1 MVAACPA
8 RSRHRRAGRPRP
20 SGAPARRTRARA
32 FGRPTGHRN
41 SHRVPPSRS
50 LPPTSAHLCC
60 SCGWQAGRPRASYL
74 ESGRSSAARRNTR
87 RLFRGS
93 PRGVG
98 GGGGAGLGGG
108 GTRKRRA
115 REGGRER
122 AGRAT
127 SIQSVLKMMST
138 ITTMSNFGFW
148 LSAMQNFRGCLLL
161 SRQNS
166 ACTEHAAPLSAMA
179 YTQPPMRFGG
189 WRTLLAYLSGGI
201 TACALST
208 TSINWSCGFFER
220 SDKPPAAVPEFS
232 PSP

>member
-1 MVAACPA
+1 MGSGDKEAA
-8 RSRHRRAGRPRP
+8 
-20 SGAPARRTRARA
+20 
-32 FGRPTGHRN
+32 
-41 SHRVPPSRS
+41 
-50 LPPTSAHLCC
+50 
-60 SCGWQAGRPRASYL
+60 
-74 ESGRSSAARRNTR
+74 
-87 RLFRGS
+87 
-93 PRGVG
+93 
-98 GGGGAGLGGG
+98 GGAAGDGMGMVDGEGGSEG
-108 GTRKRRA
+108 GTKRKGGE

-122 AGRAT
+122 SGRAT

-201 TACALST
+201 TACAFST
-208 TSINWSCGFFER
+208 TSIKSSCGFFER
-220 SDKPPAAVPEFS
+220 SDMPPAAVPEFS